1 MIWYMKWY
9 DIIVVWFSLSGQPS
23 GSYCGTKTLFGESI
37 AGLVNLKSA
46 NVLDFTI
53 SGDFNINCVDEAYSV
68 SGNQIVLRDVGV
80 AGDCTHDALSD
91 NKITLNSIT
100 YDEANNQIDVSV
112 KYSVAKIDILL
123 TPGSCAM

>member
-1 MIWYMKWY
+1 MKWF
-9 DIIVVWFSLSGQPS
+9 DLLVAWFSFPFSDSPPS
-23 GSYCGTKTLFGESI
+23 GSYCGSKTLFGESI
-37 AGLVNLKSA
+37 VGVVNLKSM

-68 SGNQIVLRDVGV
+68 SGNQILLTNAGV

-100 YDEANNQIDVSV
+100 YDDANNQIDVSV

-123 TPGSCAM
+123 TPGQCAM

>member
-1 MIWYMKWY
+1 MKWY
-9 DIIVVWFSLSGQPS
+9 DFILAFFSLSSSQPS
-23 GSYCGTKTLFGESI
+23 GSYCGSKTLFGESI
-37 AGLVNLKSA
+37 VGVVNLKTS

-53 SGDFNINCVDEAYSV
+53 SGDFSINCVDEAYSV
-68 SGNQIVLRDVGV
+68 SGNQIMLTNVGV

-100 YDEANNQIDVSV
+100 YDEPNNQIDVSV

-123 TPGSCAM
+123 TPGQCAM